1 MDKVANFLKFIF
13 YISVLFLII
22 FSLYPGSLLG
32 ILFYGDPGLQPN
44 LAWNPL
50 YTPLPHLYKIAGII
64 NHFIV
69 YFFISIFGLC
79 LYLRNRNFQK
89 LVYGLF
95 FLSIFLEILQFVAPK
110 RTFEIFDLSANF
122 VGVLVAYCLIKIYK
136 SRSKLWI
143 SLMKEKKASKKN
155 L

>member
-1 MDKVANFLKFIF
+1 MDKMASFLKFIF
-13 YISVLFLII
+13 YISVFFLII
-22 FSLYPGSLLG
+22 VSLYPGSLLG

-44 LAWNPL
+44 LAWNPF
-50 YTPLPHLYKIAGII
+50 YTPLPVHLYKIGSII

-95 FLSIFLEILQFVAPK
+95 FLSILLEFLQFVAPK
-110 RTFEIFDLSANF
+110 RAFEIFDLSANF
-122 VGVLVAYCLIKIYK
+122 AGVLVAYCLIKIYK
-136 SRSKLWI
+136 SRSKL
-143 SLMKEKKASKKN
+143 
-155 L
+155 

>member
-1 MDKVANFLKFIF
+1 MDKMASFLKFIF

-22 FSLYPGSLLG
+22 VSLYPGSLLG

-44 LAWNPL
+44 LAWNPF
-50 YTPLPHLYKIAGII
+50 YTPLPVHLYKIGSII

-95 FLSIFLEILQFVAPK
+95 FLSILLEILQFVAPK
-110 RTFEIFDLSANF
+110 RAFEIFDLSANF
-122 VGVLVAYCLIKIYK
+122 TGVLVAYCLIKIYK
-136 SRSKLWI
+136 YRSKL
-143 SLMKEKKASKKN
+143 
-155 L
+155 